1 MEILARMG
9 RVDEALALL
18 DQFIAT
24 NDTIKTWRSMPG
36 SMNYVPNMK
45 WKNILPGKS
54 VISITSFCSCHLSG
68 SRFALGRCFL
78 LQPDY
83 CPQES

>member
-45 WKNILPGKS
+45 WK
-54 VISITSFCSCHLSG
+54 T
-68 SRFALGRCFL
+68 
-78 LQPDY
+78 Y
-83 CPQES
+83 CRERA